1 MARLHRRKT
10 VKTRRLPCKLTDQ
23 ERQFKGDQLVQK
35 MHAMEEAEDLFE
47 VIRDS
52 HKTRIKEFEKEI
64 SVLSRVIRERSEER
78 DVEVTEDKDYESKTA
93 KTIRLDTGDVVDSR
107 PLSPQELQRPI
118 PFNPSLP
125 MDTPAQENSE
135 TTEEKPRRGR
145 KRHQEK
151 VAVGE

>member
-1 MARLHRRKT
+1 M
-10 VKTRRLPCKLTDQ
+10 KTRRLPCKLTDQ

-52 HKTRIKEFEKEI
+52 HKTRMKEFEKEI

-78 DVEVTEDKDYESKTA
+78 DVEITENKDYESKTA
-93 KTIRLDTGDVVDSR
+93 QTVRLDTGEVVDTR
-107 PLSPQELQRPI
+107 PLTPQELQRPLS
-118 PFNPSLP
+118 FTPSLP
-125 MDTPAQENSE
+125 METPAQETGE
-135 TTEEKPRRGR
+135 VAQAKPRRSR
-145 KRHQEK
+145 KSEK